1 MLEIGSVILFDYNI
15 RAESAAGNAGPN
27 IVNSQTISYRLL
39 ALVLRAA
46 LLVALA
52 GACWVVYKRL
62 PDNGPNSSATSSGQT
77 ILQIVL
83 QPPPNLGKAPRDIP
97 IEISPVDIVAVRHE
111 FFVEPRAGQRFD
123 EFLHQRMNGRAP
135 INVRLDSQG
144 QASVTVSGGNW
155 WVHAILSGEEDLEWR
170 LPISITGGRQT
181 VELTSQNAYTR
192 SKSF

>member
-1 MLEIGSVILFDYNI
+1 L
-15 RAESAAGNAGPN
+15 
-27 IVNSQTISYRLL
+27 NSQTISYRLL

-52 GACWVVYKRL
+52 GAGWVVYKRL
-62 PDNGPNSSATSSGQT
+62 PDNGPTSLATNSGQA
-77 ILQIVL
+77 ILQIIL
-83 QPPPNLGKAPRDIP
+83 QPPPDMGKAPRDIP
-97 IEISPVDIVAVRHE
+97 IEISPIDIVAVRHE

-135 INVRLDSQG
+135 INARLDSQG
-144 QASVTVSGGNW
+144 QASIIVSGGNW
-155 WVHAILSGEEDLEWR
+155 WIHAILSGEEDLEWR
-170 LPISITGGRQT
+170 LPISITGGKQI